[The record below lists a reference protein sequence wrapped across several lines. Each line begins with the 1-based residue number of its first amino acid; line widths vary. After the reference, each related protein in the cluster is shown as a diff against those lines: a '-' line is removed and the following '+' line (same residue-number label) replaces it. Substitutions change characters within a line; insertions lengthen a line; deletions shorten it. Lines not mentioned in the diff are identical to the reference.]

1 MRYAVAES
9 GAYLAYVSIYDASKV
24 QNLPIGTIFSP
35 TSKQITK
42 TKKDMKKWFNKIE
55 DKNDKAMPLTMR
67 NYVLMLIGAVVV
79 VLGFVLM
86 AGGTVATPEEFSYDI
101 FSWRRIT
108 LAPILVIA
116 GFAFEIYAILKRF

>member
-1 MRYAVAES
+1 
-9 GAYLAYVSIYDASKV
+9 
-24 QNLPIGTIFSP
+24 
-35 TSKQITK
+35 
-42 TKKDMKKWFNKIE
+42 MKKWFSKVE
-55 DKNDKAMPLTMR
+55 DKNDGAMPLTMR
-67 NYVLMLIGAVVV
+67 NYVLMIVGAVVI

-108 LAPILVIA
+108 LAPILVVA